1 MARKL
6 IVIHFFFFL
15 FFLMTFSGWTLSG
28 EGIADLKQAGVS
40 DQTIQVIVA
49 EKVIETAAYS
59 VGDIVDMKMAGVS
72 DETLRMLIK
81 EGSFLKNSEPIVY
94 GQATR
99 SLRFTSVQDVIA
111 LKKAGLS
118 DAVIQAV
125 IAASAERYYSQQ
137 EEAFDLLRDMDIR
150 VDFRR
155 GAKGRRRDTIDQ
167 H

>member
-1 MARKL
+1 MGRKAIAIL
-6 IVIHFFFFL
+6 FFFFW
-15 FFLMTFSGWTLSG
+15 FFLMTFPGWTLSG
-28 EGIADLKQAGVS
+28 EGIADLKKAGVS
-40 DQTIQVIVA
+40 DKTIQLMVA
-49 EKVIETAAYS
+49 EKVIETAAFS
-59 VGDIVDMKMAGVS
+59 VDEIVKMKMAGVS

-125 IAASAERYYSQQ
+125 IAASSERYYLQQ
-137 EEAFDLLRDMDIR
+137 EEAFDLLRNMDIR
-150 VDFRR
+150 VHFRGGTRGRR
-155 GAKGRRRDTIDQ
+155 GGIID
-167 H
+167 

>member
-1 MARKL
+1 MGRKL
-6 IVIHFFFFL
+6 IAIHFSFFM
-15 FFLMTFSGWTLSG
+15 FFLMTISGWTLSG
-28 EGIADLKQAGVS
+28 EGIADLKKAGVS
-40 DQTIQVIVA
+40 DETIQLMVA
-49 EKVIETAAYS
+49 ERVIETAAFS
-59 VGDIVDMKMAGVS
+59 VDDIVKMKMAGVS

-81 EGSFLKNSEPIVY
+81 EGSFLKNSGPIVY

-99 SLRFTSVQDVIA
+99 SIHFTSAQDVIA

-150 VDFRR
+150 LDLR
-155 GAKGRRRDTIDQ
+155 GGTKGRTRDAIDQ

>member
-1 MARKL
+1 MGRKS
-6 IVIHFFFFL
+6 IAIHFFFFL
-15 FFLMTFSGWTLSG
+15 FFLMTPSGWTLSG
-28 EGIADLKQAGVS
+28 QGIADLKKAGVS
-40 DQTIQVIVA
+40 DKTIQLMVA
-49 EKVIETAAYS
+49 EKVIETAAFS
-59 VGDIVDMKMAGVS
+59 VDDIVKMKMAGVS

-99 SLRFTSVQDVIA
+99 SLRFTSAQDVIA

-137 EEAFDLLRDMDIR
+137 EDAFDLLRDMDIR
-150 VDFRR
+150 VDFR
-155 GAKGRRRDTIDQ
+155 GGTEGRRRDTIDQ